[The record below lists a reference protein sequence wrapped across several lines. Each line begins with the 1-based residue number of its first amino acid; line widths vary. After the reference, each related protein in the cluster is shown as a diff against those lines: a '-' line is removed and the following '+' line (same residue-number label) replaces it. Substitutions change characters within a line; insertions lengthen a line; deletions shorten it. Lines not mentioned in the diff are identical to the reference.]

1 MSLSSYKVCNLLF
14 NYLRFRRSR
23 RDESFFLL
31 GRKRSAVNKF
41 WKKILKYYY
50 FVSFLKI
57 LEKSIRS
64 SIISK
69 KFFQQKRGNNGKK
82 EKHSNFN
89 SWKQKTLI
97 RRRQTTGSYADGTR
111 QGRSRVSTVREDKML
126 VIQLLQNR
134 RETVPQLKNWVHI
147 KQCASIKKI
156 CKTKN

>member
-14 NYLRFRRSR
+14 NYLRFRRAR

-64 SIISK
+64 SLRNSFNK
-69 KFFQQKRGNNGKK
+69 KGETMEKK
-82 EKHSNFN
+82 EKHSNLN

-147 KQCASIKKI
+147 EQCASIKKI
-156 CKTKN
+156 CKTRN